1 MTSRKLW
8 AMIRPFLT
16 NKGMITSKETLLKQE
31 DDVINNEGKVAK
43 FLNNVY
49 INVVENTT
57 GKEPL
62 SVLDKD
68 NFNFSA
74 AINTIFEECKYHSN
88 VLNIRKN
95 SEQAKFFSFS
105 GVTSHV
111 EINKR

>member
-49 INVVENTT
+49 INVVEYTT

-68 NFNFSA
+68 NFTFSA
-74 AINTIFEECKYHSN
+74 AINTIFEECKYHPN